1 MTVVFTHFAGEAA
14 YEKAAKDV
22 VRRSADCVRAASEL
36 FAKGGSALDT
46 PFARWFGTAVDPGPV
61 MSLDSFKTGTSRTF
75 SLRNGELGAI
85 DTALKNYH
93 DPLKDRTQA
102 TDALVLAVGNF
113 IDAKNVKHAGKGGFD
128 ASKRESKSNAVS
140 RLWAQ
145 ARQARQQLS
154 NPLGSG
160 KYGEVGSKINRMLYY
175 INELPM
181 TVQYAANTLPA
192 TTNAEATHFDSAA
205 TKSYQG
211 REVSGA
217 HAGVKI
223 KLPQRFFDSL
233 SRTQSND
240 QTQIETFIHELS
252 HVAAGT
258 KDMERADH
266 TPNPQ
271 PCYGRV
277 NALALAQNFPDQA
290 QDNAE
295 NYGFFIVEVGG
306 ETPVFSQLAP
316 QGSGKKW
323 ATVQGATRIR

>member
-1 MTVVFTHFAGEAA
+1 MTVVYTHFAGNAA
-14 YEKAAKDV
+14 HEKAAKDV

-46 PFARWFGTAVDPGPV
+46 PFAKWFGTTVDPGPV
-61 MSLDSFKTGTSRTF
+61 MSLDTFKTGTSRTF
-75 SLRNGELGAI
+75 SLRNGELGDI
-85 DTALKNYH
+85 DTALKHYH
-93 DPLKDRTQA
+93 DPKKDRTQA
-102 TDALVLAVGNF
+102 TAALELAVATF
-113 IDAKNVKHAGKGGFD
+113 INAKNVKHAGKGGFD

-145 ARQARQQLS
+145 VRRAQQQIA
-154 NPLGSG
+154 NPLGTG
-160 KYGEVGSKINRMLYY
+160 KYGEVSAKINRMLYY

-181 TVQYAANTLPA
+181 TVRYAAYTLPA
-192 TTNAEATHFDSAA
+192 STNAEASHMSGEA

-211 REVSGA
+211 REASGA
-217 HAGVKI
+217 HAGVMI
-223 KLPQRFFDSL
+223 KLPRRFFEDM

-266 TPNPQ
+266 TTNPQ

-306 ETPVFSQLAP
+306 ETPVFSQPAA

-323 ATVQGATRIR
+323 ATVQGATLIR